1 MSRTLA
7 SLVSLPCLTALLL
20 LLTACGTTR
29 MTDVWQAEGFN
40 REQMHN
46 VLVVAVTSNVTN
58 RTIFEA
64 TFAKEL
70 QRKGINPVMSIQ
82 ALGEDL
88 PTKESVIAFV
98 SKTKVDHVVAV
109 TLASVDIE
117 VERVPESVATYV
129 TGPYYY
135 APTMHGFW
143 GGYNSYTMT
152 RASYIDTSTN
162 LFLTTSVYN
171 TGNEQLQWA
180 GRSKSFEVNAVSQV
194 ASELANQMMSK
205 MDRR

>member
-1 MSRTLA
+1 MSLHARIA
-7 SLVSLPCLTALLL
+7 LPLLIVTSL

-29 MTDVWQAEGFN
+29 MTDVWQADGFS
-40 REQMHN
+40 RKQMQT

-64 TFAKEL
+64 TFVKEL
-70 QRKGINPVMSIQ
+70 QSKGIKAVPSIQ
-82 ALGEDL
+82 AIGEEL
-88 PTKESVIAFV
+88 PTKEAVGEFL

-109 TLASVDIE
+109 TLASVDLE

-143 GGYNSYTMT
+143 GGYNSFTMT
-152 RASYIDTSTN
+152 RASYIDTQTN
-162 LFLTTSVYN
+162 LILTTSVYSAE
-171 TGNEQLQWA
+171 TQQLAWA

-194 ASELANQMMSK
+194 SSELARQMISK
-205 MDRR
+205 MDR